1 MFDPFSAKLLFIFR
15 CSKIGKKSEGN
26 NILTNDCPHF
36 FFANFTAT
44 KDEKYFNQ
52 GFFSCTIFWKLMIL
66 NLFVFISSEEKPFVC
81 NMCGHRFNKK
91 SNMVKHVKMVH
102 EKLRP
107 WTCEEC
113 NKSFSDRRDLV
124 AHEDSVHKGL
134 KPFDC
139 PYCDYKCARKKN
151 M

>member
-1 MFDPFSAKLLFIFR
+1 MLFIFY
-15 CSKIGKKSEGN
+15 C
-26 NILTNDCPHF
+26 
-36 FFANFTAT
+36 
-44 KDEKYFNQ
+44 
-52 GFFSCTIFWKLMIL
+52 
-66 NLFVFISSEEKPFVC
+66 SEEKPFVC

-113 NKSFSDRRDLV
+113 NKSFSDRRDLI